1 MVAQMAQQTLDLR
14 YALALISVS
23 TMNSSLM
30 IIFAQEF
37 QPEMLVNMLKKVLA
51 YFSQNV
57 VKALIEGAN
66 HLDVNA
72 RDDWRNSPLHLAC
85 EEGQVEVVKMLFE
98 AGADGT
104 AQNKEEKTPFQV
116 AKPEVLRVI
125 RHLIVP

>member
-1 MVAQMAQQTLDLR
+1 
-14 YALALISVS
+14 
-23 TMNSSLM
+23 MNQRLN
-30 IIFAQEF
+30 IINFKE
-37 QPEMLVNMLKKVLA
+37 PSHHVLQDKLGCTPLHRA
-51 YFSQNV
+51 VGPGHGNV

-72 RDDWRNSPLHLAC
+72 RDDWKNSPLHLAC